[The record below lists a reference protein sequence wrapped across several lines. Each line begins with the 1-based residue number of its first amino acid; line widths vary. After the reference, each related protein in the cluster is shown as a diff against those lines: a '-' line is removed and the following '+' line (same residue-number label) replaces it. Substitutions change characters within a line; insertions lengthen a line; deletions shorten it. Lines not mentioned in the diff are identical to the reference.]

1 MKDLPKKGGAKM
13 EEETR
18 QEELSGGGPSD
29 ALWEQFQVPPPG
41 VGGVSWIQT
50 SQPSWICLDD
60 SWRPDTIQ

>member
-1 MKDLPKKGGAKM
+1 M
-13 EEETR
+13 EEEPK

-50 SQPSWICLDD
+50 SVGSHLGCQLEIRHHTVNMCTLPK
-60 SWRPDTIQ
+60 TF